1 MESLYAIGIDL
12 GATKIASALVS
23 HSGQIL
29 VSRELDTD
37 TASGPERVVE
47 RIAAEINSLA
57 EGSPGRLAG
66 IGVGSPG
73 LLDFSEGVVKYALN
87 LGWEN
92 IRLVDGIRGHMRANL
107 PIWLEKDT
115 NAMALGEY
123 YFGSAQGVRNSLYF
137 SIGSGLGAGIIVNGQ
152 VVPGEFGIA
161 ADIGHLS
168 LDPQGRQCACGHRGC
183 AETVVSGQGLVW
195 VTKELIRQKGN
206 PTRLQERIP
215 GGPRQI
221 LLAALQGDEL
231 ALKAFATVGE
241 YLGIVMAGAVMLL
254 NPGVIVIGG
263 GLGRAA
269 FRLLLPAAHKALN
282 LRATPISLAGLQI
295 LPSSLSS
302 SAVGA
307 ACLVWSKS
315 DIRTPGIHP
324 IEHGGAPA

>member
-1 MESLYAIGIDL
+1 
-12 GATKIASALVS
+12 
-23 HSGQIL
+23 
-29 VSRELDTD
+29 
-37 TASGPERVVE
+37 
-47 RIAAEINSLA
+47 
-57 EGSPGRLAG
+57 
-66 IGVGSPG
+66 
-73 LLDFSEGVVKYALN
+73 
-87 LGWEN
+87 
-92 IRLVDGIRGHMRANL
+92 MRANL

-241 YLGIVMAGAVMLL
+241 YLGIVMADAVMLL